1 LVVEVEED
9 PETVIFLIITQAFQ
23 DLVPHLLLL
32 QIMLVLV
39 VAVDKEMIVL
49 QMEVQQDH

>member
-9 PETVIFLIITQAFQ
+9 PEIAILLLRIQVFQ

-32 QIMLVLV
+32 QIMLVLA
-39 VAVDKEMIVL
+39 VAVDKEMVAL
-49 QMEVQQDH
+49 QMEAQQDH